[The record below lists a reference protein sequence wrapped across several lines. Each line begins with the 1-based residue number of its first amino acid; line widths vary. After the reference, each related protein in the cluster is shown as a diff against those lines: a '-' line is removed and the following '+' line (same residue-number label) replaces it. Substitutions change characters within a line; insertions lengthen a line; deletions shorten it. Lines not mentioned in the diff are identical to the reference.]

1 MAQVPA
7 DPKKPAVVH
16 GPVAAPPQNFLS
28 PFAPGAAV
36 SPEARAAQVKLA
48 QIERETDPVNVAVR
62 AFQLLL
68 DRAKRS
74 RDVSGQPA
82 SFQYTLWCMVVLVI
96 VVTIVGVLLL
106 NIAAQRQR
114 DKLTSTTEDKDAE
127 QDMALK
133 ERQFAVESDLS
144 DQEATG
150 PQAGTLGE
158 DGAGEDPDAN
168 SAEKTTEEE
177 ADVPTTTVLP

>member
-7 DPKKPAVVH
+7 KPKKPAAA
-16 GPVAAPPQNFLS
+16 PPSAAAPPQNFLS
-28 PFAPGAAV
+28 PFTPDAAV
-36 SPEARAAQVKLA
+36 SPEAHVDRVKLA
-48 QIERETDPVNVAVR
+48 QLERETDALNVAVR

-96 VVTIVGVLLL
+96 VVTVVGVLLL
-106 NIAAQRQR
+106 NIAAKRQR
-114 DKLTSTTEDKDAE
+114 DKLTSTTEVKHG
-127 QDMALK
+127 QHDMADNEL
-133 ERQFAVESDLS
+133 RLAVESDRF

-150 PQAGTLGE
+150 PPAGTLGE
-158 DGAGEDPDAN
+158 DGTWADPDDN
-168 SAEKTTEEE
+168 SAEQTTEEE
-177 ADVPTTTVLP
+177 VDAATTTVRP